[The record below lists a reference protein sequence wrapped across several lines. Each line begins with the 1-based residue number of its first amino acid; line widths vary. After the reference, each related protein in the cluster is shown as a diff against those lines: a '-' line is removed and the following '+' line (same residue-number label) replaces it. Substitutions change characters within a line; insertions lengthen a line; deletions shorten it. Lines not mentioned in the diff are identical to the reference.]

1 MSHPLSDAGEPLDP
15 AAAAA
20 VAKIRRLMVIS
31 GLTTMLAIGTILGI
45 IGYRVF
51 QNEGSAAPAEA
62 AVLLPKG
69 ARVLS
74 TAVSDGRLVVTIE
87 SDGTLEVRSFDLRT
101 LAPVG
106 RLRFENEP

>member
-1 MSHPLSDAGEPLDP
+1 MPEAEEPLDP

-20 VAKIRRLMVIS
+20 VARVRRLMLIS
-31 GLTTMLAIGTILGI
+31 GLTTMLAVGTIFGI

-51 QNEGSAAPAEA
+51 KNEGSATTADVTA
-62 AVLLPKG
+62 LLPKG

-74 TAVSDGRLVVTIE
+74 TAVGDDRLVVTIE
-87 SDGTLEVRSFDLRT
+87 NNGTVEVRSFDLRT

-106 RLRFENEP
+106 RLRFKNEP